1 MAATQPPLQYAM
13 QTDAALETKLCEKG
27 LKVLEVYSEWCG
39 PCKSVLPTFKRIK
52 LDKDDE
58 TTLQFLT
65 VSAESCDL
73 LEPVKGHRGKSEPLF
88 LLYRNGN
95 LKHKIQGADT
105 PMLSSQVL
113 QLTPMTADT
122 DDLAENSMLKART
135 LRLKVT
141 AV

>member
-1 MAATQPPLQYAM
+1 MAANQPALQYAM
-13 QTDAALETKLCEKG
+13 QTDTALETKLCEKG

-73 LEPVKGHRGKSEPLF
+73 LEPAKAHRGKSEPLF

-135 LRLKVT
+135 LRLKAT